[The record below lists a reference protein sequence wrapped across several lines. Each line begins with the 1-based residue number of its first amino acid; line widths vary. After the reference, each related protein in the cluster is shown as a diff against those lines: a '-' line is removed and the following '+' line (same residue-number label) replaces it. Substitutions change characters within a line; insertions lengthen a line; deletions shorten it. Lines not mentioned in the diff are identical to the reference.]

1 MRRPAS
7 GFTAGTRHTVV
18 QPDMRSAPMPTTI
31 TMPQLGESVSE
42 GTIGQWLKQEGDSIK
57 RDESL
62 VEIITDKVT
71 AELPSPVS
79 GRLVKILVKE
89 DETVKVGAEI
99 AQIEESSGTSSSGA
113 SSSAATSASSAPT
126 AATATSSGA

>member
-42 GTIGQWLKQEGDSIK
+42 GTIGRWLKNEGDTIK

-79 GRLVKILVKE
+79 GRLVKILVKA
-89 DETVKVGAEI
+89 DETVKVGTPIAEI
-99 AQIEESSGTSSSGA
+99 EEGGGA
-113 SSSAATSASSAPT
+113 SASTSGSVASAQST
-126 AATATSSGA
+126 

>member
-1 MRRPAS
+1 
-7 GFTAGTRHTVV
+7 
-18 QPDMRSAPMPTTI
+18 MPTII

-42 GTIGQWLKQEGDSIK
+42 GTIGRWLKSEGDTVK

-62 VEIITDKVT
+62 VEIVTDKVT

-79 GRLVKILVKE
+79 GRLIKILVKE

-99 AQIEESSGTSSSGA
+99 AQIEESGAPGLTGSSSAAASAAGAGA
-113 SSSAATSASSAPT
+113 SSSASSTSAAPT
-126 AATATSSGA
+126 A